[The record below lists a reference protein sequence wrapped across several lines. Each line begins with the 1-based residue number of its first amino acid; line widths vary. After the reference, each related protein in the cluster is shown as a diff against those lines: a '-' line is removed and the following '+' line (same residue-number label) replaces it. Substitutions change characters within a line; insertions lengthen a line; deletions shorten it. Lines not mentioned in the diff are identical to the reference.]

1 MDKYRLLLRLVIIF
15 LFFGITCSLSSVS
28 AKTNPEYGK
37 IFPPKET
44 FTPGDWF
51 TGATPLHVDPKK
63 APIVFVHGLNGSAN
77 NWYGDTFYYGQN
89 DMYDS
94 FYHAGYQTA
103 FVQLYDAAGKGSVSP
118 WTNGQLLAEKLETIY
133 QYFGKKVNVVAHSKG
148 GIDTQAALVQYGA
161 HRFVDKVIT
170 LGSPHYGTHIADL
183 SYSWWAGWI
192 TSLLGQKNGGTY
204 ALQTG
209 EMSRFRS
216 IIDTSPAVNFNS
228 YYTIAG
234 TSWGPALSALSVG
247 GLYLSPYGKNDGL
260 VNEWSTTLPYSTHL
274 FSDSQ
279 LDHDSIR
286 TGSAVF
292 SRIEPYLQNTHKKNA
307 LISSS
312 LSHPNDQMGLTENQT
327 ILGGEL
333 LPHNQNHAT
342 FTVDTETQATVSV
355 LTATNNVD
363 IQLISPAGNR
373 YTKKDAIL
381 TMGDD
386 SFFKGAS
393 IQTFQIKNMEIGEW
407 TIDMKTVASK
417 DAYLVIVHYEEEAPF
432 KLKVPNNIKGQEAK
446 LQLHPSDHVPIETDD
461 FDITVRIIDS
471 TGTLISQSNQLQQ
484 LNDQTLST
492 TLQNIKQSG
501 VYNIT
506 VDVQGNNKKGNPY
519 TRTIVRSMYI
529 EK

>member
-1 MDKYRLLLRLVIIF
+1 M
-15 LFFGITCSLSSVS
+15 SSVS

-51 TGATPLHVDPKK
+51 TGATPLHVDSKK
-63 APIVFVHGLNGSAN
+63 SPIVFVHGINGSAN
-77 NWYGDTFYYGQN
+77 DWYGDTFYHGQN
-89 DMYDS
+89 DMYDR

-118 WTNGQLLAEKLETIY
+118 WTNGQLLATNLETIY
-133 QYFGKKVNVVAHSKG
+133 HYFGKKVNIIAHSKG

-234 TSWGPALSALSVG
+234 TSWGPTFSALSVG
-247 GLYLSPYGKNDGL
+247 GSYLSPYGKNDGL

-292 SRIEPYLQNTHKKNA
+292 SRIEPYLQNTHTKNA
-307 LISSS
+307 LISPS
-312 LSHPNDQMGLTENQT
+312 LPHPNDQMELTENQT

-333 LPHNQNHAT
+333 LPHTKSHAT
-342 FTVDTETQATVSV
+342 FTVDTETQATLSV

-393 IQTFQIKNMEIGEW
+393 IQTFQVKNMEIGKW

-432 KLKVPNNIKGQEAK
+432 KLKVPNNIKGQEAE
-446 LQLHPSDHVPIETDD
+446 LQLQPSDHVPIETDD

-501 VYNIT
+501 IYNIT